1 MKKVYV
7 LVLWFLYTSNWKKNS
22 KKCNFSDAKALP
34 YAFPLSE
41 IGSIL
46 SSLCIKARIVFWS
59 HPITFAKCTRY
70 DNVLLHYL
78 LYCSFLDSESTAILQ
93 TESIL
98 YKLYYLPTIS
108 RLEIKQC
115 LSKMYFPNHINLC
128 TSALGCIYF
137 VI

>member
-1 MKKVYV
+1 MKKS
-7 LVLWFLYTSNWKKNS
+7 LCTSTLILIYQQLKKNP
-22 KKCNFSDAKALP
+22 KKCNFGDAKVLP
-34 YAFPLSE
+34 YALPLSE
-41 IGSIL
+41 IGSIFSL
-46 SSLCIKARIVFWS
+46 LCIKARIVFWS

-70 DNVLLHYL
+70 DNVLHYL
-78 LYCSFLDSESTAILQ
+78 LYYSFLDSESTAILQ